1 MLTIFEGMMTVE
13 KKMYSKSG
21 FYFVYAEEVKFTNR
35 EEFLE
40 EFVGHRIFFLSH
52 TDEQLPALIPEA
64 SRVPA
69 SSASAIPA
77 IKDQNSAS
85 TSSDSPL
92 SPDSEPQIKPT
103 TPAPS
108 VANPQKPAN
117 IHRLS
122 KIPSVLQ
129 AILAFDRE
137 KSPNGTIFI
146 LSVVK
151 EESKLLFETMIDRGL
166 DQNFLLLVENI
177 TGGSGKNLFKAKHQG
192 TKIII

>member
-21 FYFVYAEEVKFTNR
+21 FYFVYAEEVKFTNW

-64 SRVPA
+64 LRTPH
-69 SSASAIPA
+69 SSSLPIPA
-77 IKDQNSAS
+77 IKDQNPDS
-85 TSSDSPL
+85 TSSDSSLP
-92 SPDSEPQIKPT
+92 PDSEPQIKPT
-103 TPAPS
+103 TPALS
-108 VANPQKPAN
+108 ALKPQKPAN

-166 DQNFLLLVENI
+166 DQHFLLLVENI

>member
-40 EFVGHRIFFLSH
+40 EFVGHRIFFLSP
-52 TDEQLPALIPEA
+52 DPSRPPAP
-64 SRVPA
+64 PA
-69 SSASAIPA
+69 SPPPA

-92 SPDSEPQIKPT
+92 PPGSEPQIKPSIS
-103 TPAPS
+103 APS
-108 VANPQKPAN
+108 AAKPQKPAN

-151 EESKLLFETMIDRGL
+151 EESKVLFETMIDRGL

>member
-1 MLTIFEGMMTVE
+1 MHTIFESMMTVE

-21 FYFVYAEEVKFTNR
+21 FYFIYAEEVKFTNR

-64 SRVPA
+64 SRIPH
-69 SSASAIPA
+69 SSSLPISVT
-77 IKDQNSAS
+77 KDQNPDSK
-85 TSSDSPL
+85 SSDSSFP
-92 SPDSEPQIKPT
+92 PDSEPQIKPSIS
-103 TPAPS
+103 APS
-108 VANPQKPAN
+108 VAKPQKPAN

-166 DQNFLLLVENI
+166 DQSFLLLVENI

>member
-1 MLTIFEGMMTVE
+1 MQTIFEGMMTVE

-40 EFVGHRIFFLSH
+40 EFAGHRIFFLSH
-52 TDEQLPALIPEA
+52 TDDQLPALIPEA
-64 SRVPA
+64 SRTPH
-69 SSASAIPA
+69 SSSLPISV
-77 IKDQNSAS
+77 IKDQNSDS
-85 TSSDSPL
+85 KLSDSSLP
-92 SPDSEPQIKPT
+92 PDSEPQIKPSIS
-103 TPAPS
+103 APS
-108 VANPQKPAN
+108 APKPQKPAN

-137 KSPNGTIFI
+137 KFPNGTIFI
-146 LSVVK
+146 LSVIK
-151 EESKLLFETMIDRGL
+151 EESKLLFETMIEKNL
-166 DQNFLLLVENI
+166 DQHFLLLVENI

>member
-1 MLTIFEGMMTVE
+1 MHTIFEGMMTVE

-64 SRVPA
+64 SHAPA
-69 SSASAIPA
+69 SSASSIPA
-77 IKDQNSAS
+77 VKDQKPDS
-85 TSSDSPL
+85 TSSDSLRPT
-92 SPDSEPQIKPT
+92 DSEPQVKPT

-108 VANPQKPAN
+108 APKPQKPAN

-146 LSVVK
+146 LSVIK
-151 EESKLLFETMIDRGL
+151 EESKVLFETMIDRGL

>member
-40 EFVGHRIFFLSH
+40 EFVGHRICFLSH
-52 TDEQLPALIPEA
+52 TDEQLPALIPGA
-64 SRVPA
+64 SRTLD
-69 SSASAIPA
+69 SSSLPISVT
-77 IKDQNSAS
+77 KDQNSDS

-92 SPDSEPQIKPT
+92 PPGSEPQIKST

-122 KIPSVLQ
+122 KTPSVLQ

-151 EESKLLFETMIDRGL
+151 EESKVLFETMIDRGL